1 MYILSMYSVC
11 ASIFQIT
18 VAGFKYIATGCTSI
32 HSLIVNEFPTLD
44 DEAMEVSRKHAF
56 VYMYLFIWL

>member
-1 MYILSMYSVC
+1 MFILYTMYLVCISV
-11 ASIFQIT
+11 FQIT

-44 DEAMEVSRKHAF
+44 DEAMEVSGKQK
-56 VYMYLFIWL
+56 